1 MRIDKD
7 KKHFLTSFGT
17 WSDKWD
23 NGVTVKLFAKFL
35 KKKHV
40 MHRLYAKLMED
51 SVYQLRN
58 RIHIT
63 SYPSVYAIPSLYI
76 RYGIDEIARD
86 KNDGIPT
93 NEDLVE
99 SQLWKFYILKHIDD
113 YPSDLRNGVKNVVK
127 EKLESNGTR
136 GSDKIKHLMEKYGI
150 KVEDT

>member
-1 MRIDKD
+1 MRTDKD
-7 KKHFLTSFGT
+7 KKHFLISFGT

-23 NGVTVKLFAKFL
+23 NGVTIKLFVKFL

-40 MHRLYAKLMED
+40 MHRLYAKLMVD

-58 RIHIT
+58 RILT
-63 SYPSVYAIPSLYI
+63 CYPSVYAIPSLYI
-76 RYGIDEIARD
+76 RYCIDEKRARG

-93 NEDLVE
+93 KEDLVE
-99 SQLWKFYILKHIDD
+99 SQLWKFYILKHIDK

-136 GSDKIKHLMEKYGI
+136 GSDKIKHLMEKHGI
-150 KVEDT
+150 KIWK